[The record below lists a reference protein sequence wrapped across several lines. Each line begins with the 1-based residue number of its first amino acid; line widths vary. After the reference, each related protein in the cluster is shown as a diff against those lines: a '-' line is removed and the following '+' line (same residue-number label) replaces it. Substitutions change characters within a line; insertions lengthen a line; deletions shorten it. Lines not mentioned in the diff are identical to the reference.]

1 MSWQSLHQVQ
11 QHVNPKG
18 VVAVLTSSATT
29 YKSYRSRCSSYIK
42 YDKAFVSYLHLHFLW
57 QAWDL
62 FTSTFILC
70 GRCGTF
76 VHRLSFYVAGV
87 GLYDMVETSQILI
100 GGCFLCWFR
109 FGTRF
114 SSKVSRLS
122 VNLMCVCVYVRVSM
136 RCVILCSEVIQNGCV
151 LK

>member
-11 QHVNPKG
+11 QHINPKG
-18 VVAVLTSSATT
+18 LVALL
-29 YKSYRSRCSSYIK
+29 YIK
-42 YDKAFVSYLHLHFLW
+42 YNKAFVSYIHLHFLW

-62 FTSTFILC
+62 LTSTFILR

-100 GGCFLCWFR
+100 RGGFLCWSR

-122 VNLMCVCVYVRVSM
+122 VNLMCVYGGVSM
-136 RCVILCSEVIQNGCV
+136 RCFILCSKVMQNGCV